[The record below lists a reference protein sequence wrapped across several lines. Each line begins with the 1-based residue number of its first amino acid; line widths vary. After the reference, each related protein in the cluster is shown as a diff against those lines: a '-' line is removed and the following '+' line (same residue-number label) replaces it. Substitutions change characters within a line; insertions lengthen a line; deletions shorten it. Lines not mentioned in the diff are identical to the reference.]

1 MTEGDE
7 LAMQAQWIDLIA
19 FDLLMGKLDAAKE
32 IKEAL
37 DEPAA
42 VLPNSPTG
50 AGI

>member
-32 IKEAL
+32 IKEARYGSG
-37 DEPAA
+37 D
-42 VLPNSPTG
+42 VSLPIDQPT
-50 AGI
+50 

>member
-1 MTEGDE
+1 MIPDDE
-7 LAMQAQWIDLIA
+7 TGTFDAYLEAMFEKYCQP
-19 FDLLMGKLDAAKE
+19 KE
-32 IKEAL
+32 PQYKEAL